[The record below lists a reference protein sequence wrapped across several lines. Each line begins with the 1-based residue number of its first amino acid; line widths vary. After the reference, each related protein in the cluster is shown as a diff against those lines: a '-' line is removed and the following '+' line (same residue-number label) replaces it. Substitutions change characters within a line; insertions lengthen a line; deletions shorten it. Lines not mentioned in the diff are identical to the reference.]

1 MTSAKPRQK
10 KEKFACM
17 SKESAFAPAHHHSLH
32 HRLPRA
38 ATMTTLWTFRGPVLL
53 QTTFFSLRASPRPF
67 AIVAQQAFTNKMHPL
82 HQRTTEKFLARQT
95 QLNIYTVVPLETS
108 KHATVRD
115 RIRRR
120 LHEATR
126 LALVDRGYKADG
138 SPIQNKD
145 KDGGE
150 MWKEKLLGTL
160 CFYPTFSVV
169 SADWEELRKNV
180 DLGIKKF
187 MELKAKDRERE
198 RQTGFK
204 MSVRDAE
211 MNPRHPMRPPVEGE
225 EKRWQG
231 PKQRWDQGGQRQ
243 RQGGQRQ
250 GQGGQQ
256 RPDGQRKEGGYREE
270 RGGYREER
278 GGYREERGGHR
289 EELGGPRRS
298 PQHQQDRQH
307 RQNKS
312 SERPSRATFSGGHGM
327 V

>member
-1 MTSAKPRQK
+1 
-10 KEKFACM
+10 
-17 SKESAFAPAHHHSLH
+17 
-32 HRLPRA
+32 
-38 ATMTTLWTFRGPVLL
+38 
-53 QTTFFSLRASPRPF
+53 
-67 AIVAQQAFTNKMHPL
+67 
-82 HQRTTEKFLARQT
+82 
-95 QLNIYTVVPLETS
+95 
-108 KHATVRD
+108 
-115 RIRRR
+115 
-120 LHEATR
+120 
-126 LALVDRGYKADG
+126 LVDVGYKADG

-145 KDGGE
+145 EDGGE
-150 MWKEKLLGTL
+150 MRKEKLLGTL

-204 MSVRDAE
+204 MSARDVE

-231 PKQRWDQGGQRQ
+231 SKQRWDQGGQRQ

-256 RPDGQRKEGGYREE
+256 RQDGQRKEGGHREE
-270 RGGYREER
+270 R
-278 GGYREERGGHR
+278 
-289 EELGGPRRS
+289 GGPRRS

-312 SERPSRATFSGGHGM
+312 SERPNRATFSGGRGM